1 MNKQTNRNKKAVEL
15 LKDGKAIYSRLQS
28 SLESRFKG
36 KIVAIDAES
45 GAYAIGDDEL
55 KAAQKAEK
63 KSPGKKFAFFRVG
76 YPVVHKLRKGNK
88 P

>member
-1 MNKQTNRNKKAVEL
+1 MNKQNNSNKRAVGL
-15 LKDGKAIYSRLQS
+15 LKDGKAVYGRLQS
-28 SLESRFKG
+28 KLERRFKG

-63 KSPGKKFAFFRVG
+63 KSPGKKFAFFRIG
-76 YPVVHKLRKGNK
+76 YPVVHKLRRG
-88 P
+88 